1 MRRCAAD
8 DAAQAGCAG
17 GLVGEE
23 LRAGGRGHADLGG
36 EDLVRGRVR
45 GRARG
50 RVKVRL
56 KWGYNFGTIDEVLAA
71 KITLTLTLSLTLTL
85 TSTRSLLPRSP

>member
-45 GRARG
+45 V
-50 RVKVRL
+50 RVRVR
-56 KWGYNFGTIDEVLAA
+56 V
-71 KITLTLTLSLTLTL
+71 
-85 TSTRSLLPRSP
+85 RM

>member
-36 EDLVRGRVR
+36 EDLVRGRI
-45 GRARG
+45 RG

-56 KWGYNFGTIDEVLAA
+56 MWGYNFGTIDEVLAA